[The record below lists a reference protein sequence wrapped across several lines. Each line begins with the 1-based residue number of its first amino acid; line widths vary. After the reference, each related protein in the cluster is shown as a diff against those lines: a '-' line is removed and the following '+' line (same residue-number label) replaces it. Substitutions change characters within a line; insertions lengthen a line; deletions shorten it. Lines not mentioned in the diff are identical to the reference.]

1 MKTIVIVSRKGGAG
15 KTTLAIHLGVE
26 ADRIGDGPV
35 AIIDA
40 DPMGGASGWYNAR
53 KTEGGPQFVGVG
65 SKGLKATL
73 VALEDAG
80 VELVIIDTPPAA
92 TEAIQSIIAESDLAI
107 VPVIPSPNDLRAIGE
122 TLDLVEA
129 AGRPV
134 LFVLN
139 NASAKAKLTGQASRL
154 LSRDGPVA
162 ETVVA
167 SRQDYRSAMTDGR
180 AASEVKPN
188 SLAAKEVAAL
198 WVDVASR
205 LKEGTRR
212 RGTETRRT

>member
-15 KTTLAIHLGVE
+15 KTTLAVHLGVE

-80 VELVIIDTPPAA
+80 GELVIIDPRPGAPGGT
-92 TEAIQSIIAESDLAI
+92 QSIIAESDLAI

-139 NASAKAKLTGQASRL
+139 NASA
-154 LSRDGPVA
+154 
-162 ETVVA
+162 
-167 SRQDYRSAMTDGR
+167 
-180 AASEVKPN
+180 
-188 SLAAKEVAAL
+188 
-198 WVDVASR
+198 
-205 LKEGTRR
+205 
-212 RGTETRRT
+212 